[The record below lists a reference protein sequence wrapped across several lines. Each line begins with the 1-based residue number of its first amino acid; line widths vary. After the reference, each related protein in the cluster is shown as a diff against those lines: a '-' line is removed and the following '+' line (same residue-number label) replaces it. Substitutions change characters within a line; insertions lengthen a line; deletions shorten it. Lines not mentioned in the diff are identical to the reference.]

1 MEKSDPHKTHSYS
14 QDWMIMTA
22 LDYEIRNRI
31 KLSEQTNELSIIKQY
46 MENRVKEI
54 KERWK

>member
-1 MEKSDPHKTHSYS
+1 
-14 QDWMIMTA
+14 MTA